1 MALLVDVDFKGIKV
15 KKAYVS
21 VDVAAIASD
30 KTYVAF
36 VASYRSSVD
45 QEFFDQKTM
54 QAPYRLDGDNPF
66 TQAYDHLRTL
76 PGFEDATDG

>member
-30 KTYVAF
+30 KSYVVF
-36 VASYRSSVD
+36 VASYRSKSD
-45 QEFFDQKTM
+45 QDYFDQKSM
-54 QAPYRLDGDNPF
+54 QAPYILDGDNPF
-66 TQAYDHLRTL
+66 TQAYEYLKTL
-76 PGFEDATDG
+76 SEFADATDA

>member
-21 VDVAAIASD
+21 VGVAAIASD

-36 VASYRSSVD
+36 VASYRPKAD
-45 QEFFDQKTM
+45 QDYFDQKSL
-54 QAPYRLDGDNPF
+54 QAPYTLDGDNPF
-66 TQAYDHLRTL
+66 MQAYAHLKTL
-76 PGFEDATDG
+76 PEFADATDA